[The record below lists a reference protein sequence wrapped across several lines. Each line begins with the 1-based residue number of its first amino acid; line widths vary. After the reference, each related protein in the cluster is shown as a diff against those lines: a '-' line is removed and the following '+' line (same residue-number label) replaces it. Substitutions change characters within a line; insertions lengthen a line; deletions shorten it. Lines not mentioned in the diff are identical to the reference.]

1 MRWRVIGLVI
11 LAGALV
17 PERAA
22 AGEVV
27 LFFCEDGV
35 LGEGE
40 CASLLAAF
48 REEVADHEL
57 EVHEGS
63 IEEKLAQGMKL
74 PPAVVSV
81 TRDSAAIAAVWIEG
95 GESVSI
101 NVYIPES
108 LQTISKIMAEGQ
120 ELDHRDVA
128 FRLRT
133 LLGAALYSDLPEFEV
148 EEESEPEPEE
158 APVAPMP
165 RIERD
170 LEPPMDVEP
179 RERRTWVRLQPG
191 YVYLGYPTKGYWY
204 HGVAFRV
211 GVLALPALEIFLDA
225 DITAPKS
232 MRFEAG
238 IQRIRLEN
246 SQYVVGL
253 GASYT
258 FRIVGPVELTPLAG
272 FHLGVSDS
280 KVEAGGVERHR
291 QVNTAI
297 WAGLELRIS
306 IVRWMSLVVST
317 SMENLFNY
325 EYFEWNTHEGEERV
339 FSLNQFR
346 MNVIAGACVSL

>member
-1 MRWRVIGLVI
+1 MVLLV
-11 LAGALV
+11 GVLV

-22 AGEVV
+22 AGDKVV
-27 LFFCEDGV
+27 LFFCEDVV

-57 EVHEGS
+57 EVQEGS

-81 TRDSAAIAAVWIEG
+81 TRESEALAAVWIEG
-95 GESVSI
+95 GDVVSI

-108 LQTISKIMAEGQ
+108 LQTISKIIAEGQ

-148 EEESEPEPEE
+148 EPESEPEP
-158 APVAPMP
+158 APVAQIP

-170 LEPPMDVEP
+170 LEPEPDIEP

-204 HGVAFRV
+204 HGVAFRL
-211 GVLALPALEIFLDA
+211 GVLALPALEIFVDA
-225 DITAPKS
+225 DITAPKN

-238 IQRIRLEN
+238 IQRIKLEN

-258 FRIVGPVELTPLAG
+258 FRIVGPVELMPLAG

-280 KVEAGGVERHR
+280 RVEAGGVERHR
-291 QVNTAI
+291 QPNTAI

-325 EYFEWNTHEGEERV
+325 EYFEWNTGEGEKRV